1 MSLSRQL
8 RSLARRPLA
17 ALAAA
22 CLSAPLPALACGGL
36 FCNNSQ
42 PVVQQAENILFVV
55 EGEQTH
61 MHVRISY
68 AGPPQEFGWL
78 LPVPRG
84 VETALSSELM
94 FQVLGQYGPQ
104 FQLTWQRA
112 VECPNGGFGPRGDDF
127 AEGVP
132 GAQGDGG
139 GQGPAVQVLSREPVG
154 PYDRAILDARTVEDL
169 RDWLNQ
175 NGYQIPDAVDAT
187 LRPYVDAGAVF
198 VAIKLL
204 PGEDTGDLV
213 PLRLTYPGNA
223 PTVPIVPTAV
233 ATAPDL
239 GIVVNVLGP
248 SRAIPLN
255 YRHVQINEAAIDW
268 LGGGANYIDV
278 VAQAADEA
286 EGRAFTTDFAGAHAL
301 GFDALQR
308 IPEENLAAIAE
319 ARTIEAFGQ
328 AACGLWLGDPD
339 ISRILRSVFTPP
351 DEDAV
356 FIDCL
361 GPVGNPAGEA
371 LDGAALAARFREEVN
386 TPREAALA
394 DLATHH
400 YLTRLFT
407 TMSAE
412 EMTEDPTFAFNPDA
426 LTVDNVHQATAQ
438 VYQCTSEG
446 TYDMANLRIITESG
460 LVIEVTGGEMPDA
473 IVRQEGQ
480 TVRQGDEPAA
490 AVIEQYLTSGAPQ
503 NTTDNTPGIDAR
515 NGGSGGDDGC
525 GCSTG
530 GRAPGAGAFGLLG
543 LLALGR
549 RLGRRRRA

>member
-1 MSLSRQL
+1 
-8 RSLARRPLA
+8 
-17 ALAAA
+17 
-22 CLSAPLPALACGGL
+22 
-36 FCNNSQ
+36 
-42 PVVQQAENILFVV
+42 
-55 EGEQTH
+55 
-61 MHVRISY
+61 
-68 AGPPQEFGWL
+68 
-78 LPVPRG
+78 
-84 VETALSSELM
+84 
-94 FQVLGQYGPQ
+94 
-104 FQLTWQRA
+104 
-112 VECPNGGFGPRGDDF
+112 
-127 AEGVP
+127 
-132 GAQGDGG
+132 
-139 GQGPAVQVLSREPVG
+139 
-154 PYDRAILDARTVEDL
+154 
-169 RDWLNQ
+169 
-175 NGYQIPDAVDAT
+175 
-187 LRPYVDAGAVF
+187 
-198 VAIKLL
+198 
-204 PGEDTGDLV
+204 
-213 PLRLTYPGNA
+213 
-223 PTVPIVPTAV
+223 
-233 ATAPDL
+233 
-239 GIVVNVLGP
+239 VLGP

-268 LGGGANYIDV
+268 LGGGSNYLDV

-308 IPEENLAAIAE
+308 IPEETLEAIAQV
-319 ARTIEAFGQ
+319 RTIEAFGQ

-351 DEDAV
+351 DEDAT

-446 TYDMANLRIITESG
+446 TYDTANLRIITESG

-515 NGGSGGDDGC
+515 NGGGGEDDGC

>member
-1 MSLSRQL
+1 MPSSR
-8 RSLARRPLA
+8 RRAPLALVA

-22 CLSAPLPALACGGL
+22 APAPALACGGL

-61 MHVRISY
+61 MHVRITY

-84 VETALSSELM
+84 VSTALSSERL
-94 FQVLGQYGPQ
+94 FQVLGGYAPQ
-104 FQLTWQRA
+104 FQLNWQQA
-112 VECPNGGFGPRGDDF
+112 VECPNGGYLGNRGDEF

-132 GAQGDGG
+132 GAAEDDGG
-139 GQGPAVQVLSREPVG
+139 GPAVQVISREPVG

-169 RDWLNQ
+169 RDWLEQ

-204 PGEDTGDLV
+204 PGEDVGDLV
-213 PLRLTYPGNA
+213 PLRLTYPGTA

-268 LGGGANYIDV
+268 LNGGANYFDV

-286 EGRAFTTDFAGAHAL
+286 EGRAFTTDFAGAHVL
-301 GFDALQR
+301 GFDTLPR
-308 IPEENLAAIAE
+308 IPDEIIAAVAE
-319 ARTIEAFGQ
+319 ARTLEAFGQ
-328 AACGLWLGDPD
+328 SACNLSLGDPD
-339 ISRILRSVFTPP
+339 IARILRSVFTPP
-351 DEDAV
+351 GENPTFV
-356 FIDCL
+356 DCL

-371 LDGAALAARFREEVN
+371 LDGAALAARFETEIN
-386 TPREAALA
+386 EPREAALA
-394 DLATHH
+394 DLTAHH

-407 TMSAE
+407 TMSAD

-426 LTVDNVHQATAQ
+426 LPVDNTHTATAQ

-446 TYDMANLRIITESG
+446 YYDTENLRIITESG
-460 LVIEVTGGEMPDA
+460 LVLEVTAGEMPDA
-473 IVRQEGQ
+473 IARQDGQ

-503 NTTDNTPGIDAR
+503 SSTDNTPGIEDR
-515 NGGSGGDDGC
+515 NSGAGEDDGC
-525 GCSTG
+525 GCSTAS
-530 GRAPGAGAFGLLG
+530 RTPGAGAFGLLMLLG
-543 LLALGR
+543 LR
-549 RLGRRRRA
+549 PRRRRA